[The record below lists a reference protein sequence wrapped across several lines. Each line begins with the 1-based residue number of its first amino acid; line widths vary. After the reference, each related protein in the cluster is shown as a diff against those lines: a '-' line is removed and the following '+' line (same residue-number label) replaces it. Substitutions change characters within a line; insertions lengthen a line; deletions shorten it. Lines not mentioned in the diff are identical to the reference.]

1 MKKPWF
7 PKGRDLQVVGR
18 PYANLRVIRWI
29 NSHVQCLSEH
39 LWLLFHVQVQLEPG
53 STRRRPPSEAPA
65 KPLRCFAPATASLSE
80 FSGWHPGIRDQF
92 KLGRWTTFSYWP
104 VSSWDC
110 LLSSKTWDSMIMVM
124 HSLVRHPWKWGD
136 FIPTST
142 RSHQFHGWNI
152 TRSPATSFGSAI
164 FDLLKSPDQL
174 LFTLLA
180 LY

>member
-1 MKKPWF
+1 MF
-7 PKGRDLQVVGR
+7 S
-18 PYANLRVIRWI
+18 A
-29 NSHVQCLSEH
+29 CLSTSDFFSCTSPA
-39 LWLLFHVQVQLEPG
+39 WTG

-174 LFTLLA
+174 LSRCLPYTRLLDV
-180 LY
+180 LQTCLF